1 MLPFVSVITP
11 TKNRPQFFKNIL
23 RNFIRQDYAD
33 NNMELIIGDDSDI
46 SYEGIIPNV
55 DNIKYFHTEKM
66 PIGKKRNY
74 LIEKSKGDIIVFMDD
89 DDYYPNDK
97 VSYIV
102 DNLWKSKYLVS
113 GSSIMHVYYIAY
125 DKIYKYGPYGKYHA
139 TCGTMSFKRE
149 YFERNKFVE
158 SAEKAEER
166 LFLKKWKTPVLQLNS
181 LKSILCIAHMSNT
194 VDKHRFIKKI
204 YETELKLEDIVDSES
219 DLQFFKE
226 KINIQAENN

>member
-11 TKNRPQFFKNIL
+11 TKNRPHFFKNIL

-102 DNLWKSKYLVS
+102 EV
-113 GSSIMHVYYIAY
+113 
-125 DKIYKYGPYGKYHA
+125 KIF
-139 TCGTMSFKRE
+139 SF
-149 YFERNKFVE
+149 
-158 SAEKAEER
+158 
-166 LFLKKWKTPVLQLNS
+166 W
-181 LKSILCIAHMSNT
+181 
-194 VDKHRFIKKI
+194 
-204 YETELKLEDIVDSES
+204 
-219 DLQFFKE
+219 
-226 KINIQAENN
+226 